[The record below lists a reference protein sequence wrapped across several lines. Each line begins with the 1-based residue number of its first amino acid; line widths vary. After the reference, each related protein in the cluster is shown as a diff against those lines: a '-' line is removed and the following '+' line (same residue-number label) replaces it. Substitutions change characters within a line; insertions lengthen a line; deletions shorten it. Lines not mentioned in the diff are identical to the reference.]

1 MSTPSFLYS
10 HHRDGPAYLQPANP
24 RVRRSLTVPA
34 NALPCVKMLL
44 SLMKAQGLSYDTV
57 AEASGLLRATLKSW
71 RNRSAPTF
79 STIEAAFNAI
89 GWSFVPCPMVEV
101 LPEDIA
107 ADLARLAAKMRTDV
121 PHVWSALAELA
132 ADQAFLRERAKERIE
147 KREAERD
154 ARRIA
159 CNTSTRRRRKPKPPA
174 NDNQRDQSAVA

>member
-10 HHRDGPAYLQPANP
+10 HHQDGPAYLQPANP
-24 RVRRSLTVPA
+24 RVRRSLTVPKQA
-34 NALPCVKMLL
+34 HPIVQMLL
-44 SLMKAQGLSYDTV
+44 STMKAQGIGYDLV
-57 AEASGLLRATLKSW
+57 AESSGILRATIKSW
-71 RNRSAPTF
+71 RNRSAPTYA
-79 STIEAAFNAI
+79 TIEAAFNAI
-89 GWSFVPCPMVEV
+89 GWSLIPCPMVEV

-147 KREAERD
+147 KCEAGRD

-159 CNTSTRRRRKPKPPA
+159 CNASIRRRRKPKPPA